1 MYTYCMHF
9 RVVKYKTRKIY
20 KPCLYD
26 VTNLTFSVLDL
37 QRQFL
42 FRLKSMILYSV
53 WKTSGSFEPTGILG
67 LFIYYN
73 RIVLFSLHLSI
84 RNLHIIIYSI
94 TWRRNIYFLTIVE
107 MKQRQYGSSIHSR
120 WSENTRGNVL
130 QGLNLKCFIFHN
142 LGL

>member
-1 MYTYCMHF
+1 MYKHSRILLHALKVF
-9 RVVKYKTRKIY
+9 

-26 VTNLTFSVLDL
+26 VTNLTFSVLHL

-53 WKTSGSFEPTGILG
+53 WKTSGSFEPIGILG

-84 RNLHIIIYSI
+84 RNFHIIIYSI

-107 MKQRQYGSSIHSR
+107 MKQRQYGSSTHSR
-120 WSENTRGNVL
+120 RGEQTRRNVL
-130 QGLNLKCFIFHN
+130 QALKLECSIFNN